1 MGNTCYINSFLQ
13 ILFHINEM
21 KRQILEIK
29 NSNDKMIQELQQ
41 VFINLLFQEEA
52 VDTGNLLVNC
62 FYLGIFWLEFT

>member
-52 VDTGNLLVNC
+52 VDTGNLLVNF